1 MLNLHCRKGAGK
13 GDKLSIELSVNKHR
27 KGSEGWEL
35 VGGKP
40 LSGAGQ
46 VVDHRA
52 DLLSQRTAF

>member
-1 MLNLHCRKGAGK
+1 
-13 GDKLSIELSVNKHR
+13 
-27 KGSEGWEL
+27 

-52 DLLSQRTAF
+52 DLLSQRTAFWTKVPHLAGGGAEQTDAAEG